1 MTTKSKKESTKRC
14 LNLNRTFLFK
24 NFQIYFLFILF
35 FIIKTLSGNEC
46 GTNSPLKIGLI
57 ENDYINYEYY
67 LYYELGNF
75 AVDKN
80 LEFEIQK
87 VENNVNEFDII
98 FGEYYDLIKLSQNKV
113 NYPTSIKNYYSE
125 NNIELSNNIF
135 PLDLD
140 TFILISKNIE
150 KKINNLEDLSKYYD
164 PIRYTLGINF
174 KLQNEVS
181 KIISYNTG
189 YTDFNLEIIEN
200 ETLLNLF
207 GKAYKN
213 LNKNILSSDFL
224 ETYNSYENGE
234 NVYTLFNDGILLN
247 KNFKYQTY
255 QLFPQSKYKWNRDE
269 GIFLEKSET
278 VPYSYYGFSAYL
290 NNTNEFGFLCH
301 LIKDDVRNNS
311 FKNFNIALSPL
322 SANEVKGYE
331 KLPEGYVEILN
342 SKNQNILNISLENF
356 SHKYELLKD
365 IVFGNQEYQKSIKTN
380 DYLN

>member
-46 GTNSPLKIGLI
+46 ESNSPLKIGLI

-75 AVDKN
+75 AVDRN

-98 FGEYYDLIKLSQNKV
+98 FGEYYDLIRLSQNKV

-181 KIISYNTG
+181 KIIAYNTG

-331 KLPEGYVEILN
+331 ELPEGYIEILN
-342 SKNQNILNISLENF
+342 SKNQNILNINYKNF
-356 SHKYELLKD
+356 SQKYELLKS
-365 IVFGNQEYQKSIKTN
+365 IIFGNHSYQKSIETN

>member
-1 MTTKSKKESTKRC
+1 M
-14 LNLNRTFLFK
+14 
-24 NFQIYFLFILF
+24 
-35 FIIKTLSGNEC
+35 
-46 GTNSPLKIGLI
+46 
-57 ENDYINYEYY
+57 
-67 LYYELGNF
+67 
-75 AVDKN
+75 
-80 LEFEIQK
+80 
-87 VENNVNEFDII
+87 
-98 FGEYYDLIKLSQNKV
+98 
-113 NYPTSIKNYYSE
+113 
-125 NNIELSNNIF
+125 
-135 PLDLD
+135 
-140 TFILISKNIE
+140 
-150 KKINNLEDLSKYYD
+150 
-164 PIRYTLGINF
+164 
-174 KLQNEVS
+174 
-181 KIISYNTG
+181 
-189 YTDFNLEIIEN
+189 
-200 ETLLNLF
+200 LNLF

-234 NVYTLFNDGILLN
+234 NVYTLFNDGILLY

-331 KLPEGYVEILN
+331 GLPEGYIEILN
-342 SKNQNILNISLENF
+342 SKNQNILNINYKNF
-356 SHKYELLKD
+356 SQKYELLKN
-365 IVFGNQEYQKSIKTN
+365 IIFGNHSYQKSIETN

>member
-46 GTNSPLKIGLI
+46 GSNSPLKIGLI

-80 LEFEIQK
+80 IEFEIQK

-181 KIISYNTG
+181 KIIAYNTG

-278 VPYSYYGFSAYL
+278 IPYSYYGFSAYL

-301 LIKDDVRNNS
+301 LIKEDVRNNS

-331 KLPEGYVEILN
+331 GLPEGYIEILN
-342 SKNQNILNISLENF
+342 SKNQNILNINYKNF
-356 SHKYELLKD
+356 SQKYELLKS
-365 IVFGNQEYQKSIKTN
+365 IIFGNHSYQKSIETN

>member
-181 KIISYNTG
+181 KIIAYNTG

-224 ETYNSYENGE
+224 ETYSSYENGE

-269 GIFLEKSET
+269 GIFFEKSET
-278 VPYSYYGFSAYL
+278 IPYSYYGFSAYL

-331 KLPEGYVEILN
+331 ELPEGYIEILN
-342 SKNQNILNISLENF
+342 SKNQNILNINYKNF
-356 SHKYELLKD
+356 SQKYELLKS
-365 IVFGNQEYQKSIKTN
+365 IIFGNHSYQKSIETN

>member
-14 LNLNRTFLFK
+14 SNLNRTSLLK
-24 NFQIYFLFILF
+24 NFHIYFLFIFL
-35 FIIKTLSGNEC
+35 FIIRTLSGNEC
-46 GTNSPLKIGLI
+46 ETSSSLKIGLI
-57 ENDYINYEYY
+57 DNDYINYEYY

-98 FGEYYDLIKLSQNKV
+98 FGEYYDLVKLSQNKV

-150 KKINNLEDLSKYYD
+150 KKMNNLEELSKYFD

-181 KIISYNTG
+181 KIIAYNTG

-200 ETLLNLF
+200 ETLLNLL

-247 KNFKYQTY
+247 KNFKYQTF

-290 NNTNEFGFLCH
+290 NNTKEFGFLCH

-331 KLPEGYVEILN
+331 GLPEGYIEILN
-342 SKNQNILNISLENF
+342 SKNQNILNINYKNF
-356 SHKYELLKD
+356 SQKYELLKS
-365 IVFGNQEYQKSIKTN
+365 IIFGNHSYQKSIETN

>member
-181 KIISYNTG
+181 KIIAYNTG

-331 KLPEGYVEILN
+331 GLPEGYIEILN
-342 SKNQNILNISLENF
+342 SKNQNILNINYKNF
-356 SHKYELLKD
+356 SQKYELLKS
-365 IVFGNQEYQKSIKTN
+365 IIFGNHSYQKSIETN

>member
-135 PLDLD
+135 PFDLD
-140 TFILISKNIE
+140 TFILISKNVE
-150 KKINNLEDLSKYYD
+150 NKINNLEDLSKYYD

-181 KIISYNTG
+181 KIIAYNTG

-278 VPYSYYGFSAYL
+278 IPYSYYGFSAYL

-331 KLPEGYVEILN
+331 GLPEGYIEILN
-342 SKNQNILNISLENF
+342 SKNQNILNINYKNF
-356 SHKYELLKD
+356 SQKYELLKS
-365 IVFGNQEYQKSIKTN
+365 IIFGNHSYQKSIKTN

>member
-46 GTNSPLKIGLI
+46 ESNSPLKIGLI

-113 NYPTSIKNYYSE
+113 NYPTNIKNFYSE
-125 NNIELSNNIF
+125 NNIEISNNIF

-140 TFILISKNIE
+140 TFILTSKNIE

-181 KIISYNTG
+181 KIIAYNTG
-189 YTDFNLEIIEN
+189 YKDFNLEIIEN

-331 KLPEGYVEILN
+331 GLPEGYIEILN
-342 SKNQNILNISLENF
+342 SKNQNILNINYKNF
-356 SHKYELLKD
+356 SQKHELLKS
-365 IVFGNQEYQKSIKTN
+365 IIFGNHSYQKSIETN

>member
-46 GTNSPLKIGLI
+46 ESNSPLKIGLI

-181 KIISYNTG
+181 KIIAYNTG

-200 ETLLNLF
+200 EMLLNLF
-207 GKAYKN
+207 EKAYKN

-278 VPYSYYGFSAYL
+278 IPYSYYGFSAYL

-331 KLPEGYVEILN
+331 GLPEGYIEILN
-342 SKNQNILNISLENF
+342 SKNQNILNINYKNF
-356 SHKYELLKD
+356 SQKYELLKS
-365 IVFGNQEYQKSIKTN
+365 IIFGNHSYQKSIETN

>member
-113 NYPTSIKNYYSE
+113 NYPTRIKDYYGE

-181 KIISYNTG
+181 KIIAYNTG

-224 ETYNSYENGE
+224 ETYNSYENSE

-301 LIKDDVRNNS
+301 LIKNDVRNNS

-331 KLPEGYVEILN
+331 GLPEGYIEILN
-342 SKNQNILNISLENF
+342 SKNQNILNINYKNF
-356 SHKYELLKD
+356 SQKYELLKS
-365 IVFGNQEYQKSIKTN
+365 IIFGNHSYQKSIETN

>member
-113 NYPTSIKNYYSE
+113 NYPTSIKNFYSE
-125 NNIELSNNIF
+125 NNIELLNNIF

-140 TFILISKNIE
+140 SFILISKNIE

-181 KIISYNTG
+181 KIIAYNTG
-189 YTDFNLEIIEN
+189 YKDFNLEIIEN

-278 VPYSYYGFSAYL
+278 IPYSYYGFSAYL

-331 KLPEGYVEILN
+331 GLPEGYIEILN
-342 SKNQNILNISLENF
+342 SKNQNILNINYKNF
-356 SHKYELLKD
+356 SQKYELLKS
-365 IVFGNQEYQKSIKTN
+365 IIFGNHSYQKSIETN

>member
-181 KIISYNTG
+181 KIIAYNTG

-278 VPYSYYGFSAYL
+278 IPYSYYGFSAYL

-331 KLPEGYVEILN
+331 GLPEGYIEILN
-342 SKNQNILNISLENF
+342 SKNQNILNINYKNF
-356 SHKYELLKD
+356 SQKHELLKS
-365 IVFGNQEYQKSIKTN
+365 IIFGNHSYQKSIETN

>member
-46 GTNSPLKIGLI
+46 GTKSPLKIGLI
-57 ENDYINYEYY
+57 DNDYINYEYY

-181 KIISYNTG
+181 KIIAYNTG

-247 KNFKYQTY
+247 KNFKYQMY

-278 VPYSYYGFSAYL
+278 IPYSYYGFSAYL

-331 KLPEGYVEILN
+331 GLPEGYIEILN
-342 SKNQNILNISLENF
+342 SKNQNILNINYKNF
-356 SHKYELLKD
+356 SQKYELLKS
-365 IVFGNQEYQKSIKTN
+365 IIFGNHSYQKSIETN

>member
-1 MTTKSKKESTKRC
+1 
-14 LNLNRTFLFK
+14 LLK
-24 NFQIYFLFILF
+24 NFQIYFLFIFL

-46 GTNSPLKIGLI
+46 GTSSPLKIGLI
-57 ENDYINYEYY
+57 DNDYINYEYY

-181 KIISYNTG
+181 KIIAYNTG
-189 YTDFNLEIIEN
+189 HTDFNLE
-200 ETLLNLF
+200 
-207 GKAYKN
+207 
-213 LNKNILSSDFL
+213 
-224 ETYNSYENGE
+224 SYR
-234 NVYTLFNDGILLN
+234 
-247 KNFKYQTY
+247 K
-255 QLFPQSKYKWNRDE
+255 
-269 GIFLEKSET
+269 
-278 VPYSYYGFSAYL
+278 
-290 NNTNEFGFLCH
+290 
-301 LIKDDVRNNS
+301 
-311 FKNFNIALSPL
+311 
-322 SANEVKGYE
+322 
-331 KLPEGYVEILN
+331 
-342 SKNQNILNISLENF
+342 
-356 SHKYELLKD
+356 
-365 IVFGNQEYQKSIKTN
+365 
-380 DYLN
+380 

>member
-46 GTNSPLKIGLI
+46 ESNSPLKIGLI

-98 FGEYYDLIKLSQNKV
+98 FGEYYDLIRLSQNKV
-113 NYPTSIKNYYSE
+113 NYPTSIKKYYSE

-181 KIISYNTG
+181 KIIAYNTG

-331 KLPEGYVEILN
+331 GLPEGYIEILN
-342 SKNQNILNISLENF
+342 SKNQNILNINYKNF
-356 SHKYELLKD
+356 SQKYELLKS
-365 IVFGNQEYQKSIKTN
+365 IIFGNHSYQKSIKTN

>member
-113 NYPTSIKNYYSE
+113 NYPNKIKNYYSE

-140 TFILISKNIE
+140 TFVLISKNIE

-181 KIISYNTG
+181 KIIAYNTG
-189 YTDFNLEIIEN
+189 YKDFNLEIIEN

-301 LIKDDVRNNS
+301 LIENDVRNNS

-331 KLPEGYVEILN
+331 DLPEGYIEILN
-342 SKNQNILNISLENF
+342 SKNQNILNINYKNF
-356 SHKYELLKD
+356 SQKYELLKS
-365 IVFGNQEYQKSIKTN
+365 IIFGNHSYQKSIKTN

>member
-14 LNLNRTFLFK
+14 SNLNRTSLLK
-24 NFQIYFLFILF
+24 NFQIYFLCIFL

-150 KKINNLEDLSKYYD
+150 KKMNNLEELSKYFD

-181 KIISYNTG
+181 KIIAYNTG

-200 ETLLNLF
+200 ETLLNLL

-290 NNTNEFGFLCH
+290 NNTKEFGFLCH

-322 SANEVKGYE
+322 SANEVKGY
-331 KLPEGYVEILN
+331 KGLPEGYIEILN
-342 SKNQNILNISLENF
+342 SKNQNILNINYKNF
-356 SHKYELLKD
+356 SQKYELLKS
-365 IVFGNQEYQKSIKTN
+365 IIFGNHSYQKSIETN

>member
-46 GTNSPLKIGLI
+46 ESNSPLKIGLI

-98 FGEYYDLIKLSQNKV
+98 FGEYYDLIRLSQNKV

-140 TFILISKNIE
+140 TFILVSKNIE

-181 KIISYNTG
+181 KIIAYNTG

-200 ETLLNLF
+200 EMLLNLF
-207 GKAYKN
+207 EKAYKN

-331 KLPEGYVEILN
+331 GLPEGYIEILN
-342 SKNQNILNISLENF
+342 SKNQNILNINYKNF
-356 SHKYELLKD
+356 SQKYELLKS
-365 IVFGNQEYQKSIKTN
+365 IIFGNHSYQKSIETN

>member
-46 GTNSPLKIGLI
+46 ETNSPLKIGLI

-181 KIISYNTG
+181 KIIAYNTG

-200 ETLLNLF
+200 ETLLNLL

-278 VPYSYYGFSAYL
+278 IPYSYYGFSAYL

-331 KLPEGYVEILN
+331 GLPEGYIEILN
-342 SKNQNILNISLENF
+342 SKNQNILNINYKNF
-356 SHKYELLKD
+356 SQKYELLKS
-365 IVFGNQEYQKSIKTN
+365 IIFGNHSYQKSIETN

>member
-46 GTNSPLKIGLI
+46 GTKSPLKIGLI
-57 ENDYINYEYY
+57 DNDYINYEYY

-181 KIISYNTG
+181 KIIAYNTG

-247 KNFKYQTY
+247 KNFKYHTY

-278 VPYSYYGFSAYL
+278 IPYSYYGFSAYL

-301 LIKDDVRNNS
+301 LIKEDVRNNS

-331 KLPEGYVEILN
+331 ELPEGYIEILN
-342 SKNQNILNISLENF
+342 SKNQNILNINYKNF
-356 SHKYELLKD
+356 SQKYELLKS
-365 IVFGNQEYQKSIKTN
+365 IIFGNHSYQESIETN

>member
-46 GTNSPLKIGLI
+46 ESNSPLKIGLI

-75 AVDKN
+75 AIDKN

-113 NYPTSIKNYYSE
+113 NYPTSIKNFYSE

-181 KIISYNTG
+181 KIIAYNTG

-331 KLPEGYVEILN
+331 GLPEGYIEILN
-342 SKNQNILNISLENF
+342 SKNQNILNINYKNF
-356 SHKYELLKD
+356 SQKYELLKS
-365 IVFGNQEYQKSIKTN
+365 IIFGNHSYQKSIETN

>member
-57 ENDYINYEYY
+57 DNDYINYEYY

-181 KIISYNTG
+181 KIIAYNTG

-224 ETYNSYENGE
+224 ETYSSYENGE

-247 KNFKYQTY
+247 ENFKYQTY
-255 QLFPQSKYKWNRDE
+255 QLFPQSKYKWNEDE
-269 GIFLEKSET
+269 GIFLENSET
-278 VPYSYYGFSAYL
+278 IPYSYYGFSAYL
-290 NNTNEFGFLCH
+290 NNTKEFGFLCH
-301 LIKDDVRNNS
+301 LIKNDVRKNS

-331 KLPEGYVEILN
+331 ELPEGYIEILN
-342 SKNQNILNISLENF
+342 SKNQNILNINYKNF
-356 SHKYELLKD
+356 SQKYELLKS
-365 IVFGNQEYQKSIKTN
+365 IIFGNHSYQKSIETN

>member
-75 AVDKN
+75 AIDKN

-113 NYPTSIKNYYSE
+113 NYPTNIKNFYSE

-150 KKINNLEDLSKYYD
+150 KKINNLEGLSKYYD
-164 PIRYTLGINF
+164 PIRYTLGLNF

-181 KIISYNTG
+181 KIIAYNTG
-189 YTDFNLEIIEN
+189 YTDFNLEMIEN
-200 ETLLNLF
+200 EMLLNLF
-207 GKAYKN
+207 EKTYKN

-322 SANEVKGYE
+322 SENEVKGYE
-331 KLPEGYVEILN
+331 GLPEGYIEILN
-342 SKNQNILNISLENF
+342 SKNQNILNINYKNF
-356 SHKYELLKD
+356 SQKYELLKS
-365 IVFGNQEYQKSIKTN
+365 IIFGNHSYQKSIETN

>member
-140 TFILISKNIE
+140 TFVLISKNIE

-331 KLPEGYVEILN
+331 ELPEGYIEILN
-342 SKNQNILNISLENF
+342 SKNQNILNINYKNF
-356 SHKYELLKD
+356 SQKYELLKS
-365 IVFGNQEYQKSIKTN
+365 IIFGNHSYQKSIETN

>member
-87 VENNVNEFDII
+87 VENNVKKFDII

-140 TFILISKNIE
+140 TFVLISKNIE

-181 KIISYNTG
+181 KIIAYNTG
-189 YTDFNLEIIEN
+189 YKDFNLEIIEN

-278 VPYSYYGFSAYL
+278 IPYSYYGFSAYL

-331 KLPEGYVEILN
+331 GLPEGYIEILN
-342 SKNQNILNISLENF
+342 SKNQNILNINYKNF
-356 SHKYELLKD
+356 SQKYELLKS
-365 IVFGNQEYQKSIKTN
+365 IIFGNHSYQKSIETN

>member
-75 AVDKN
+75 AIDKN

-140 TFILISKNIE
+140 TFVLISKNIE

-181 KIISYNTG
+181 KIIAYNTG

-278 VPYSYYGFSAYL
+278 IPYSYYGFSAYL

-331 KLPEGYVEILN
+331 GLPEGYIEILN
-342 SKNQNILNISLENF
+342 SKNQNILNINYKNF
-356 SHKYELLKD
+356 SQKYKLLKS
-365 IVFGNQEYQKSIKTN
+365 IIFGNHSYQKSIETN